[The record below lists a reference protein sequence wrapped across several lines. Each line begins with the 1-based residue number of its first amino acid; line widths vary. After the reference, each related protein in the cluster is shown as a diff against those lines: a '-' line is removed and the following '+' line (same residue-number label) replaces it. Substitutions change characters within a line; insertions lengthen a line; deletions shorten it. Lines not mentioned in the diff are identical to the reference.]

1 MMLYNVSSELFARY
15 PGYVRG
21 VVVVTNAINIE
32 GPIDEVARMLKKT
45 QEALHARTDLDGH
58 PNIAAWR
65 AAYSAFGA
73 RHGSRHKYPS
83 SIEAMVKR
91 VIKGGE
97 LPYINTLA
105 ALGNIASLKNL
116 VPVGGHD
123 VGVCTKPLWLCF
135 AEGSE
140 AFTPFGAGEVE
151 HPEPGEVVYLSG
163 KTVLCRRW
171 TWRQA
176 EFTKLTRATTHAAIN
191 VDGLPPV
198 TRCEIEMICEELA
211 VQVRM
216 FCGAQVEC
224 KYLAEDSP
232 VIEV

>member
-1 MMLYNVSSELFARY
+1 MLYSIAPELFARY

-21 VVVVTNAINIE
+21 VVVLTDVVNLE
-32 GPIDEVARMLKKT
+32 GSIDEVARMLRKT
-45 QEALHARTDLDGH
+45 RETLRERTDLDDQ

-73 RHGSRHKYPS
+73 RPSKYPS

-91 VIKGGE
+91 VRKGGE

-105 ALGNIASLKNL
+105 ALCNITSLKHI
-116 VPVGGHD
+116 VTVGGHD
-123 VGVCTKPLWLCF
+123 VGVCAEPLWLGF
-135 AEGSE
+135 AKGDER
-140 AFTPFGAGEVE
+140 FTPFGTTEVE
-151 HPEPGEVVYLSG
+151 QPEPGEVVYLSG

-176 EFTKLTRATTHAAIN
+176 EFTKLTRQTMHVAIN

-198 TRCEIEMICEELA
+198 TRGQVEMICQELA
-211 VQVRM
+211 TLARIY
-216 FCGAQVEC
+216 CGAKAES
-224 KYLAEDSP
+224 KYLAEETP
-232 VIEV
+232 TIQV

>member
-1 MMLYNVSSELFARY
+1 MLYTVSPELFDRY

-21 VVVVTNAINIE
+21 VIVVMHAINLE
-32 GPIDEVARMLKKT
+32 GPIDEVARMLTKT
-45 QEALHARTDLDGH
+45 QETLRARTDLDGH
-58 PNIAAWR
+58 PNMAAWR

-91 VIKGGE
+91 VLKGGE

-105 ALGNIASLKNL
+105 ALGNIASLKHL
-116 VPVGGHD
+116 APVGGHD
-123 VGVCTKPLWLCF
+123 VGVCTEPLWLGF
-135 AEGSE
+135 ADGAETFT
-140 AFTPFGAGEVE
+140 AFGTTEIE

-163 KTVLCRRW
+163 TTVLCRRW

-176 EFTKLTRATTHAAIN
+176 EVTKLTRATTHAAIN

-198 TRCEIEMICEELA
+198 TRADVEMICEELA
-211 VQVRM
+211 IQVRL
-216 FCGAQVEC
+216 FCAAQVEC
-224 KYLAEDSP
+224 KMLAQDSP

>member
-1 MMLYNVSSELFARY
+1 MLYTVSPELFNRY

-21 VVVVTNAINIE
+21 VIVVTHAINLE
-32 GPIDEVARMLKKT
+32 GPIDEVARMLTKT
-45 QEALHARTDLDGH
+45 QAALRARTDLDGH
-58 PNIAAWR
+58 PNMAAWR

-91 VIKGGE
+91 VLKGGE

-105 ALGNIASLKNL
+105 ALGNMASLKHL
-116 VPVGGHD
+116 APVGGHD
-123 VGVCTKPLWLCF
+123 VGVCAEPLWLGF
-135 AEGSE
+135 AEGAE
-140 AFTPFGAGEVE
+140 TFTAFGATEIE

-163 KTVLCRRW
+163 TTVLCRRW

-176 EFTKLTRATTHAAIN
+176 EVTKLTRATTHAAIN

-198 TRCEIEMICEELA
+198 TRADVEMICEELA
-211 VQVRM
+211 IQVRL
-216 FCGAQVEC
+216 FCAAQVEC
-224 KYLAEDSP
+224 KMLAQDSP

>member
-1 MMLYNVSSELFARY
+1 MFYNVSPELFTRY

-21 VVVVTNAINIE
+21 VVVVTHAINIE

-45 QEALHARTDLDGH
+45 QETLRARTDLEGH
-58 PNIAAWR
+58 PNFAAWR

-73 RHGSRHKYPS
+73 RPSKYLS
-83 SIEAMVKR
+83 SVEAMVKR
-91 VIKGGE
+91 VLKGGE

-105 ALGNIASLKNL
+105 ALCNIESLKSL

-123 VGVCTKPLWLCF
+123 IGVCTEPLWLCF
-135 AEGSE
+135 AEGTE
-140 AFTPFGAGEVE
+140 TFTPFGTNEVE

-163 KTVLCRRW
+163 MAVLCRRW

-176 EFTKLTRATTHAAIN
+176 ELTKLTRETTRAAIN

-198 TRCEIEMICEELA
+198 TRADVEMMCEELA
-211 VQVRM
+211 AWVRM
-216 FCGAQVEC
+216 YCDAQAEC
-224 KYLAEDSP
+224 RYLAEGSP

>member
-1 MMLYNVSSELFARY
+1 MLYAVSPELFTRF

-21 VVVVTNAINIE
+21 VVVATHAINLD
-32 GPIDEVARMLKKT
+32 GPIDEVARMLAKT
-45 QEALHARTDLDGH
+45 QETLRARTDLDGH

-65 AAYSAFGA
+65 AARLASSAFGA
-73 RHGSRHKYPS
+73 RPSKYPS

-91 VIKGGE
+91 VLKGGE

-105 ALGNIASLKNL
+105 ALGNLASLKHL
-116 VPVGGHD
+116 APVGGHD
-123 VGVCTKPLWLCF
+123 VGVYTEPLWLGF
-135 AEGSE
+135 ADGSE
-140 AFTPFGAGEVE
+140 TFTAFGTTEAE

-176 EFTKLTRATTHAAIN
+176 EVTKLTRTTTHAAIN

-198 TRCEIEMICEELA
+198 TRADVEMICEELA
-211 VQVRM
+211 IQVRL
-216 FCGAQVEC
+216 FCAAQVEC
-224 KYLAEDSP
+224 KMLAKDSP

>member
-1 MMLYNVSSELFARY
+1 MIYSVAPELFAKY

-21 VVVVTNAINIE
+21 VVVVKDAIILE
-32 GPIDEVARMLKKT
+32 GPIDEIARMLKTT
-45 QEALHARTDLDGH
+45 QETLRARTDLDDH

-73 RHGSRHKYPS
+73 RPSKYPS

-91 VIKGGE
+91 VRKGGE

-105 ALGNIASLKNL
+105 ALCNIISLKNIAT
-116 VPVGGHD
+116 VGGHD
-123 VGVCTKPLWLCF
+123 VGVCTEPLWLTF
-135 AEGSE
+135 AQGDEI
-140 AFTPFGAGEVE
+140 FTPFGTTEVE

-176 EFTKLTRATTHAAIN
+176 EFTKLTRTSTHIAIN

-198 TRCEIEMICEELA
+198 TRADVERICQELA
-211 VQVRM
+211 TWTRM
-216 FCGAQVEC
+216 YCGAQAEC
-224 KYLAEDSP
+224 KYLAENSP
-232 VIEV
+232 TIEV

>member
-1 MMLYNVSSELFARY
+1 MLYTVSPELFNRY

-21 VVVVTNAINIE
+21 VIVVTHAINLE
-32 GPIDEVARMLKKT
+32 GPIDEVARMLTKT
-45 QEALHARTDLDGH
+45 QETLRARTDLDGH
-58 PNIAAWR
+58 PNMAAWR

-73 RHGSRHKYPS
+73 RHGSRHRYPS

-91 VIKGGE
+91 VLKGGE

-105 ALGNIASLKNL
+105 ALGNMASLKHL
-116 VPVGGHD
+116 APVGGHD
-123 VGVCTKPLWLCF
+123 VGVCTEPLWLGF
-135 AEGSE
+135 ADGAETFT
-140 AFTPFGAGEVE
+140 AFGTTEIE

-176 EFTKLTRATTHAAIN
+176 EVTKLTRATTHAAIN

-198 TRCEIEMICEELA
+198 TRADVEMVCEELA
-211 VQVRM
+211 IQVRL
-216 FCGAQVEC
+216 FCAAQVEC
-224 KYLAEDSP
+224 KTLAQDSP

>member
-1 MMLYNVSSELFARY
+1 VLYNVAPELFARY

-21 VVVVTNAINIE
+21 VVVVSDGINLE
-32 GPIDEVARMLKKT
+32 GSIDEVARMLKQT
-45 QEALHARTDLDGH
+45 QEGLRARTDLGGH

-73 RHGSRHKYPS
+73 RPSKYPV

-91 VIKGGE
+91 VLKGGE
-97 LPYINTLA
+97 IPYINTLA
-105 ALGNIASLKNL
+105 ALCNIASLKNV

-123 VGVCTKPLWLCF
+123 VGVCTEPLWLCF
-135 AEGSE
+135 ADGSE
-140 AFTPFGAGEVE
+140 TFTPFGTTEVE

-176 EFTKLTRATTHAAIN
+176 EFTKLTRATTHVAIN

-198 TRCEIEMICEELA
+198 TRADVEMICEELA
-211 VQVRM
+211 TWTGM
-216 FCGAQVEC
+216 FCGAQAEC
-224 KYLAEDSP
+224 KYLAEDSL
-232 VIEV
+232 VIVV

>member
-1 MMLYNVSSELFARY
+1 MLYSVSPELFNRY

-21 VVVVTNAINIE
+21 VIVVTHAINLE
-32 GPIDEVARMLKKT
+32 GPIDEVARMLTKT
-45 QEALHARTDLDGH
+45 QETLRARTDLDSH

-65 AAYSAFGA
+65 AARLASSAFGA
-73 RHGSRHKYPS
+73 RPSKYPS

-91 VIKGGE
+91 VLKGGE

-105 ALGNIASLKNL
+105 ALGNMASLKHL
-116 VPVGGHD
+116 APVGGHD
-123 VGVCTKPLWLCF
+123 VGVCTEPLWLGF
-135 AEGSE
+135 ADGSE
-140 AFTPFGAGEVE
+140 TFTAFGTTEAE

-176 EFTKLTRATTHAAIN
+176 KVTKLTRTTTHAAIN

-198 TRCEIEMICEELA
+198 TRADVEMICEELA
-211 VQVRM
+211 IQVRL
-216 FCGAQVEC
+216 FCAAQVEC
-224 KYLAEDSP
+224 KMLAKDSP

>member
-1 MMLYNVSSELFARY
+1 MLYHVSPELFERF

-21 VVVVTNAINIE
+21 VVVATDAINLE
-32 GPIDEVARMLKKT
+32 GPIDEAARMLAKT
-45 QEALHARTDLDGH
+45 QEALRARTDLDGH
-58 PNIAAWR
+58 PNVAAWR

-73 RHGSRHKYPS
+73 RPSKYPS

-91 VIKGGE
+91 VLKRGE
-97 LPYINTLA
+97 IPYINTLA
-105 ALGNIASLKNL
+105 ALCNIASLKYL
-116 VPVGGHD
+116 APVGGHD
-123 VGVCTKPLWLCF
+123 VGVCVEPLWLCF

-140 AFTPFGAGEVE
+140 SFTAFGTTGVE

-163 KTVLCRRW
+163 RTVLCRRW

-176 EFTKLTRATTHAAIN
+176 EFTKLTRATTHVAIN

-198 TRCEIEMICEELA
+198 TRGQVETICEELA
-211 VQVRM
+211 TQVRM
-216 FCGAQVEC
+216 FCAAQAEC
-224 KYLAEDSP
+224 KYLAQDSP

>member
-1 MMLYNVSSELFARY
+1 MLYAISPELFTRF

-21 VVVVTNAINIE
+21 VVVVTHAINLD
-32 GPIDEVARMLKKT
+32 GPIDEVAQMLKKT
-45 QEALHARTDLDGH
+45 QEALRARTDLDNH

-65 AAYSAFGA
+65 AARLASSAFGA
-73 RHGSRHKYPS
+73 RPIKYPS

-91 VIKGGE
+91 VLKGGE

-105 ALGNIASLKNL
+105 ALGNMASFEHLA
-116 VPVGGHD
+116 PVGGHD
-123 VGVCTKPLWLCF
+123 VGVCTEPLWLGF
-135 AEGSE
+135 ADGAETFIAFGTTE
-140 AFTPFGAGEVE
+140 AE

-176 EFTKLTRATTHAAIN
+176 EVTKLTRATTHAAIN

-198 TRCEIEMICEELA
+198 TRADVEMICEELA
-211 VQVRM
+211 TQVRL
-216 FCGAQVEC
+216 FCAAQAEC
-224 KYLAEDSP
+224 KMLAEDSP
-232 VIEV
+232 AIEV

>member
-1 MMLYNVSSELFARY
+1 MLYNVSPDLFKRY

-21 VVVVTNAINIE
+21 VVVVTDAINIE

-45 QEALHARTDLDGH
+45 QEALRERTDLDDH
-58 PNIAAWR
+58 SNIAAWR

-73 RHGSRHKYPS
+73 RPSKYPS

-91 VIKGGE
+91 VRKGGE

-105 ALGNIASLKNL
+105 ALGNIASLKNI

-123 VGVCTKPLWLCF
+123 VGVCAEPLWLCL

-140 AFTPFGAGEVE
+140 TFTPFGTTEVE
-151 HPEPGEVVYLSG
+151 HPEPGEVVYLCG
-163 KTVLCRRW
+163 RMVLCRRW

-176 EFTKLTRATTHAAIN
+176 ELTKLTRATTHAAIN

-198 TRCEIEMICEELA
+198 TRAQVEMICEELA
-211 VQVRM
+211 TWTRM
-216 FCGAQVEC
+216 FCGAKAEC

-232 VIEV
+232 LIEV

>member
-1 MMLYNVSSELFARY
+1 MLYSVSPELFARY

-21 VVVVTNAINIE
+21 VVVVTNAVNLE

-45 QEALHARTDLDGH
+45 QAALRERTDLDDH

-73 RHGSRHKYPS
+73 KPSKHPS

-91 VIKGGE
+91 VRKGGE

-105 ALGNIASLKNL
+105 AVCNIVSLKNIIT
-116 VPVGGHD
+116 VGGHD
-123 VGVCTKPLWLCF
+123 VGVCTEPLWLGF
-135 AEGSE
+135 AQGDET
-140 AFTPFGAGEVE
+140 FTPFGTTEVE
-151 HPEPGEVVYLSG
+151 QPEPGEVVYLSG

-176 EFTKLTRATTHAAIN
+176 EFTKLTRQTTHVAIN
-191 VDGLPPV
+191 IDGLPPV
-198 TRCEIEMICEELA
+198 TRGQVEAICQELA
-211 VQVRM
+211 TLTRM
-216 FCGAQVEC
+216 YCAATAEC
-224 KYLAEDSP
+224 KYLAEETPS
-232 VIEV
+232 IEV

>member
-1 MMLYNVSSELFARY
+1 MLYTVSPELFARY

-21 VVVVTNAINIE
+21 VVVVTHAINLE

-45 QEALHARTDLDGH
+45 QEALRALTDLDGH
-58 PNIAAWR
+58 PNITAWR

-73 RHGSRHKYPS
+73 RYSSRHKYLS

-91 VIKGGE
+91 VLKGGE
-97 LPYINTLA
+97 LPYINTLS
-105 ALGNIASLKNL
+105 ALGNMTSLKHL

-123 VGVCTKPLWLCF
+123 VGVCTEPLWLGF
-135 AEGSE
+135 ADGTETFT
-140 AFTPFGAGEVE
+140 AFGTTEIE

-176 EFTKLTRATTHAAIN
+176 EVTKLTRATTHAAIN

-198 TRCEIEMICEELA
+198 TRAHVEMICEELA
-211 VQVRM
+211 TQVRL
-216 FCGAQVEC
+216 FCAAQVEC
-224 KYLAEDSP
+224 KMLATDSP

>member
-1 MMLYNVSSELFARY
+1 MLYSVAPELFVKY

-21 VVVVTNAINIE
+21 VVIVKDAIILE
-32 GPIDEVARMLKKT
+32 GPIDEVARMLKTT
-45 QEALHARTDLDGH
+45 QETLRARTDLDNH

-73 RHGSRHKYPS
+73 RPSKYPS

-91 VIKGGE
+91 VRKGGE

-105 ALGNIASLKNL
+105 ALCNVASLKNI
-116 VPVGGHD
+116 VTIGGHD
-123 VGVCTKPLWLCF
+123 VGVCTEPLWLKF
-135 AEGSE
+135 AQGDET
-140 AFTPFGAGEVE
+140 FTPFGTSEVE
-151 HPEPGEVVYLSG
+151 QPEPGEVVYTSG

-176 EFTKLTRATTHAAIN
+176 EFTKLTRTSTHIAIN

-198 TRCEIEMICEELA
+198 TRADVEMIGQELA
-211 VQVRM
+211 TWARVY
-216 FCGAQVEC
+216 CGTQAEC
-224 KYLAEDSP
+224 KYLTAESP
-232 VIEV
+232 AIEV